1 MDFSKEYNKVKDSV
15 FAVIEK
21 RNEEYVLI
29 GSGVY
34 VEGNYGITC
43 EHCITN
49 INNMYISFD
58 LVNLIK
64 ISNIKTDASL
74 DLAVFVLN
82 HTNTKVPIRS
92 TKNLEIGNECF
103 LIGYPMNII
112 QKNASH
118 AYISSFETNNTVELI
133 RLDSSVNHGNSGGPL
148 FNYDCELI
156 GIINAKHG
164 DVSKSLNSIVT
175 SNSSGGVFISGIDP
189 IAVMQQMIIEMKNNL
204 NLGIGYAVKIDQAVT
219 VEPNLKSSIR

>member
-1 MDFSKEYNKVKDSV
+1 MDFSKEYNSVKDSV

-21 RNEEYVLI
+21 KDEEYFLI

-34 VEGNYGITC
+34 VDGDYGVTC
-43 EHCITN
+43 EHCIKN
-49 INNMYISFD
+49 VNNMYISFD
-58 LVNLIK
+58 LKNFIK
-64 ISNIKTDASL
+64 INSIKTDAKL
-74 DLAVFVLN
+74 DLAVFPLV
-82 HTNTKVPIRS
+82 HTNPKVLIRS
-92 TKNLEIGNECF
+92 SKSLEIGNECF
-103 LIGYPMNII
+103 LVGYPMNII

-118 AYISSFETNNTVELI
+118 AYVSSFRTDNNVELI

-164 DVSKSLNSIVT
+164 DVSGALNAIVT

-189 IAVMQQMIIEMKNNL
+189 IAVMQQMIKEMKDNL
-204 NLGIGYAVKIDQAVT
+204 NLGIGYAVKIDQVVT
-219 VEPNLKSSIR
+219 VEPNLKSKIQ